1 MDMISVQAVII
12 KRLMTVRNN
21 QILNVLCAICTK
33 YVLQFDLIV
42 KEFDNMSNSL
52 VMLRHEKY
60 SHKERC
66 RFVN

>member
-1 MDMISVQAVII
+1 MISVQAVII

-21 QILNVLCAICTK
+21 QILNKVRLK
-33 YVLQFDLIV
+33 FDLIV

>member
-1 MDMISVQAVII
+1 MISVQAVII

-21 QILNVLCAICTK
+21 QILNVLCAIRLK
-33 YVLQFDLIV
+33 FDLIV

>member
-1 MDMISVQAVII
+1 MHKV
-12 KRLMTVRNN
+12 RL
-21 QILNVLCAICTK
+21 K
-33 YVLQFDLIV
+33 FDLIV